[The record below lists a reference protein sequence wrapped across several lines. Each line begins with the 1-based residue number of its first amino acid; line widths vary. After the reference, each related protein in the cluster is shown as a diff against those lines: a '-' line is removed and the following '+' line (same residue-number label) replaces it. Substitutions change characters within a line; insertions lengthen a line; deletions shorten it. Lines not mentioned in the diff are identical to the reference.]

1 MFVILRPG
9 RKQMQYA
16 VVTIANRGRSPLE
29 VQQVQVF
36 NEALSVSL
44 GNRTIKPGKQ
54 TKLKIML
61 HPDRLQR
68 ARSRPRVLLIT
79 NDPSHAKAVIHV
91 APSPV
96 PAQGKE

>member
-1 MFVILRPG
+1 MGSDRIDKATLLTTTDFELLVSL
-9 RKQMQYA
+9 
-16 VVTIANRGRSPLE
+16 N
-29 VQQVQVF
+29 VF

-68 ARSRPRVLLIT
+68 AKSRPRVLLIT